1 MIAAFFILFERR
13 LSYCTLKACTASP
26 SRVVNRWTLVPP
38 KIATD
43 REVFLFLINKGVRVG
58 FPVVAFDDLPSEPLE
73 LSLSESESESESL
86 LESEFGIISPLAV
99 AALTELSELF
109 SEPVELSSPS
119 SDDSLLGVG
128 DHDIF

>member
-1 MIAAFFILFERR
+1 
-13 LSYCTLKACTASP
+13 
-26 SRVVNRWTLVPP
+26 LVPP

-43 REVFLFLINKGVRVG
+43 REVFLFLIFNEGVLVG

-73 LSLSESESESESL
+73 LSLLESESESL
-86 LESEFGIISPLAV
+86 LESEFERIPPLAV

-119 SDDSLLGVG
+119 SDGSLLGVG
-128 DHDIF
+128 DFLFRSLAPPALPPAINV